1 MNMTGGTM
9 LAATVGLWG
18 RLQDVNETVVAGRFS
33 ALQALAVILAAM
45 LAAFSLIKT
54 SSDYVQGES
63 RFGWQLMRPIVILL
77 CVMCFSPLCTAFEG
91 MVNIFTRE
99 MAEISDTSIADLNGV
114 ITDSFGSLG
123 SQTTDMAEAADEL
136 AEQEG
141 WGFWRKLKEG
151 LRIAASSFFKTSQVS
166 QLSVLA
172 FCGRLI
178 TELVFFMFQ
187 LLASL
192 YLALLRLSGPFIVAL
207 SIPEE
212 WKSGVSGWIARYI
225 QISLWMPVGY
235 IVIWILTAY
244 FEAVCEAI
252 ISGGLEA
259 GIFVIGIGLVAV
271 TVTAILA
278 VPKLASW
285 FINSSGSGNAQSGLE
300 RSLQGLGR
308 RLMK

>member
-1 MNMTGGTM
+1 MTGGTV
-9 LAATVGLWG
+9 LAATAGLWG
-18 RLQDVNETVVAGRFS
+18 RLQDVNETVVAERFS

-54 SSDYVQGES
+54 SSDYVLGES
-63 RFGWQLMRPIVILL
+63 RFGWQFMRPVVILL
-77 CVMCFSPLCTAFEG
+77 CVMCFSPICTAFEG

-99 MAEISDTSIADLNGV
+99 IAEVSGTSISDLND
-114 ITDSFGSLG
+114 IISDSFGSLR
-123 SQTTDMAEAADEL
+123 SQTSDMAREADEL

-192 YLALLRLSGPFIVAL
+192 YLALLRLSGPFIIAL

-244 FEAVCEAI
+244 FEAVCGAI

-259 GIFVIGIGLVAV
+259 GIFLVAV

-278 VPKLASW
+278 VPKIASW
-285 FINSSGSGNAQSGLE
+285 FINSTGSGNAQSGLE